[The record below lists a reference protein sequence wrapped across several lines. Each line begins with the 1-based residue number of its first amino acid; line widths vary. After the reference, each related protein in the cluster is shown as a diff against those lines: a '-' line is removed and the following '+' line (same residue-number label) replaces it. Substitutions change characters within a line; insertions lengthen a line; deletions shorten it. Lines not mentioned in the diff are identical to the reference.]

1 MLSFYGTSLAL
12 RAISEIFHTNSSGN
26 NQWSRGE
33 HRPPGSLSNL
43 TARRLPISTRSTAQN
58 THHNVKGAHSMKPL
72 RGMKVLDLTTL
83 NGFATMTLA
92 DYGAEVIKVERPGA
106 GDPIRSW
113 EPLKEGVS
121 PYQAFLD
128 RGKKSITLD
137 LTREDGRELF
147 KQLVK
152 HVDVV
157 VENFKYGKM
166 EKLGLGY
173 AVLES
178 INPRIILASMT
189 GFGTQGPWRDY
200 PAFDIIV
207 QAKSG
212 FMEFTG
218 FPDEPPT
225 LIGFPISD
233 QYTCLYLAS
242 AITSAYFHV
251 LRTGEGQ
258 HVETSLWEG
267 LFSAQE
273 DKMMYTELGLPPK
286 RLGNA
291 HPDINPYDII
301 RCKDGYMTLG
311 ISTDPQWAAF
321 CKQFGKPEWAEDP
334 RYRDMEPRG
343 KNYFNDLREKLEDL
357 LQNYTMQ
364 ELDEGCIA
372 AKVPAAPCNSIIM
385 AMNDPQVKIRNMV
398 VEVEDARLGTI
409 KMVGKTA
416 KYHQDKEHDN
426 IFESAPALGE
436 HNKLYF
442 QNMLGLGETELARLS
457 ASGII

>member
-1 MLSFYGTSLAL
+1 
-12 RAISEIFHTNSSGN
+12 
-26 NQWSRGE
+26 
-33 HRPPGSLSNL
+33 
-43 TARRLPISTRSTAQN
+43 
-58 THHNVKGAHSMKPL
+58 MKPL
-72 RGMKVLDLTTL
+72 REMKVLDLTTL

-92 DYGAEVIKVERPGA
+92 DYGAEVIKVERPGT

-113 EPLKEGVS
+113 EPLKAGVS
-121 PYQAFLD
+121 PYQTFLD
-128 RGKKSITLD
+128 RGKRSITLD
-137 LTREDGRELF
+137 LTREEGKDLF

-173 AVLES
+173 EVLEA

-189 GFGTQGPWRDY
+189 GFGTRGPWRDY

-207 QAKSG
+207 QAKTG

-225 LIGFPISD
+225 LIGFQISA

-258 HVETSLWEG
+258 HVETSLWES

-301 RCKDGYMTLG
+301 KCKDGYMTLG

-321 CKQFGKPEWAEDP
+321 CTRFGKPEWAEDP
-334 RYRDMEPRG
+334 KYKDMEPRG
-343 KNYFNDLREKLEDL
+343 LNYFDDLRPKLETFLADF
-357 LQNYTMQ
+357 TMQ

-372 AKVPAAPCNSIIM
+372 AKVPAAPCNSILM
-385 AMNDPQVKIRNMV
+385 AMNDPQVQIRNMV
-398 VEVEDARLGTI
+398 VEVEDTRLGKI
-409 KMVGKTA
+409 SMVGKTA
-416 KYHQDKEHDN
+416 KYHQDNELDN
-426 IFESAPALGE
+426 TFASAPDLGE
-436 HNKLYF
+436 YNNQFYQDILHLDASRLAHLKA
-442 QNMLGLGETELARLS
+442 QN
-457 ASGII
+457 II

>member
-1 MLSFYGTSLAL
+1 
-12 RAISEIFHTNSSGN
+12 
-26 NQWSRGE
+26 
-33 HRPPGSLSNL
+33 
-43 TARRLPISTRSTAQN
+43 
-58 THHNVKGAHSMKPL
+58 MKPL
-72 RGMKVLDLTTL
+72 RGLKVLDLTTL

-92 DYGAEVIKVERPGA
+92 DYGAEVVKVERPGS
-106 GDPIRSW
+106 GDPIRFW
-113 EPLKEGVS
+113 EPLKDGVS

-137 LTREDGRELF
+137 ITSEEGRNIF
-147 KQLVK
+147 KELVK
-152 HVDVV
+152 HFDVV

-173 AVLES
+173 EVLEKV
-178 INPRIILASMT
+178 NPKIILASMT
-189 GFGTQGPWRDY
+189 GFGTKGPWRDY

-207 QAKSG
+207 QAKTG

-218 FPDEPPT
+218 FPEEPPT

-267 LFSAQE
+267 LFSVQE
-273 DKMMYTELGLPPK
+273 DKMMYTQMGLPPK

-301 RCKDGYMTLG
+301 KCKDGYMTLG

-321 CKQFGKPEWAEDP
+321 CHQFGKPEWAEDP
-334 RYRDMEPRG
+334 KYKDMDPRG
-343 KNYFNDLREKLEDL
+343 INYFDDLRPKLEDL
-357 LQNYTMQ
+357 LKDYTMQ
-364 ELDEGCIA
+364 QLDEGCIA
-372 AKVPAAPCNSIIM
+372 AKVPAAPCNTIIM
-385 AMNDPQVKIRNMV
+385 AMNDPQIQLRNMV

-409 KMVGKTA
+409 KMVGKTG
-416 KYHQDKEHDN
+416 KFHQDNAGDN
-426 IFESAPALGE
+426 EFASAPDLGE
-436 HNKLYF
+436 QNGLYYKSLLQF
-442 QNMLGLGETELARLS
+442 SDEKIAALR
-457 ASGII
+457 ASKTI

>member
-1 MLSFYGTSLAL
+1 
-12 RAISEIFHTNSSGN
+12 
-26 NQWSRGE
+26 
-33 HRPPGSLSNL
+33 
-43 TARRLPISTRSTAQN
+43 
-58 THHNVKGAHSMKPL
+58 MKPL
-72 RGMKVLDLTTL
+72 RGVKVLDLTTL

-92 DYGAEVIKVERPGA
+92 DYGAEVVKVERPGS

-113 EPLKEGVS
+113 EPLKDGVS

-137 LTREDGRELF
+137 LTKEDGKEVF
-147 KQLVK
+147 KELVK
-152 HVDVV
+152 QFDIV
-157 VENFKYGKM
+157 VENFRYGKM
-166 EKLGLGY
+166 DQLGLGY
-173 AVLES
+173 ATLEA
-178 INPRIILASMT
+178 INPKIILASMT
-189 GFGTQGPWRDY
+189 GFGTKGPWRDY

-207 QAKSG
+207 QAKTG

-258 HVETSLWEG
+258 HVETSMWEG

-301 RCKDGYMTLG
+301 KCKDGYMTLG
-311 ISTDPQWAAF
+311 VSTDPQWVAF
-321 CKQFGKPEWAEDP
+321 CNQFGKPEWAHDP
-334 RYRDMEPRG
+334 KYELLDDRAL
-343 KNYFNDLREKLEDL
+343 NYFDDLRPKLEVL
-357 LQNYTMQ
+357 LENYTMK

-385 AMNDPQVKIRNMV
+385 AMNDPQIKVRNMV
-398 VEVEDARLGTI
+398 VEVNDARLGAI

-416 KYHQDKEHDN
+416 KYHQDNAHDN
-426 IFESAPALGE
+426 DFASAPDLGE
-436 HNKLYF
+436 QNDLYYKDLLRF
-442 QNMLGLGETELARLS
+442 SDAKIAALKAAN
-457 ASGII
+457 II